1 MNYCGDCGA
10 ALARGPDTSGYVR
23 KYCAACGWSWY
34 DPPTPVTL
42 VLVTTDEGDVVYCRK
57 QSFPLGRW
65 SVVSGFI
72 PRGERAEVTALRE
85 IKEETGLDA
94 EIVRFMGTHVYD
106 GRPDQIVIAF
116 HARVTGGTPQ
126 AGDDVDE
133 IDIAPPDAT
142 RLREGSTSHWL
153 VQRLIDERAE
163 DAAMAE
169 PGDASQRTRLV

>member
-1 MNYCGDCGA
+1 MMKHCGECGT
-10 ALARGPDTSGYVR
+10 ALREGPDDSGHVR
-23 KYCAACGWSWY
+23 RYCPACNWSWY

-42 VLVTTDEGDVVYCRK
+42 VLVTTDDGRVVYCRK
-57 QSFPLGRW
+57 NSLPPGRW

-85 IKEETGLDA
+85 VKEETGLDA

-106 GRPDQIVIAF
+106 QRPDQIVIAF
-116 HARVTGGTPQ
+116 HARVTGGTPR

-133 IDIAPPDAT
+133 IDIAPPDPS

-153 VQRLIDERAE
+153 VKHLLDNPEA
-163 DAAMAE
+163 
-169 PGDASQRTRLV
+169 

>member
-1 MNYCGDCGA
+1 MLGLMMKHCGECGTALREGADDSGHVRRYC
-10 ALARGPDTSGYVR
+10 P
-23 KYCAACGWSWY
+23 ACNWSWY

-42 VLVTTDEGDVVYCRK
+42 VLVTTDDGRVVYCRK
-57 QSFPLGRW
+57 NSFPPGRW

-85 IKEETGLDA
+85 VKEETGLDA

-106 GRPDQIVIAF
+106 QRPDQIVIAF
-116 HARVTGGTPQ
+116 HARVTGGTPC

-133 IDIAPPDAT
+133 IDIAPPDPS

-153 VQRLIDERAE
+153 VKHLLDNPEA
-163 DAAMAE
+163 
-169 PGDASQRTRLV
+169 